1 MPKANS
7 PIPIHSDFC
16 ADDLRIAGPAAMLV
30 ASFLKHQANSIGFFP
45 LNFDDVTRALGMPV
59 AEIKALMPVLE
70 KIGFLRYHAESEMVW
85 VINHAAWCLGHLRAT
100 NKKMIVQANAEF
112 AAIPKTCPMRV
123 DFLWQHALMLRLE
136 IQGAAS
142 PSEMSF
148 ESGDKIPPDLIPKL
162 AVDNVW
168 PNQLPGREI

>member
-45 LNFDDVTRALGMPV
+45 LIFDDVTRALGMPV

-100 NKKMIVQANAEF
+100 NKKMIAQANAEF

-123 DFLWQHALMLRLE
+123 DFLWQHALMLRLQ

-142 PSEMSF
+142 ASEVGF
-148 ESGDKIPPDLIPKL
+148 ELEGEMLPDLIPKV
-162 AVDNVW
+162 AGDDVSRMGA
-168 PNQLPGREI
+168 PGREI

>member
-1 MPKANS
+1 MTKTYS
-7 PIPIHSDFC
+7 PIPIYFHDC

-30 ASFLKHQANSIGFFP
+30 AGFLMDNANSIGFFQ
-45 LNFDDVTRALGMPV
+45 LNFDKVTRAVGIPMP
-59 AEIKALMPVLE
+59 EIKALMPVFE

-85 VINHAAWCLGHLRAT
+85 IIDYAVCRVRHLRAT
-100 NKKMIVQANAEF
+100 NKKMIAQANAEF

-123 DFLWQHALMLRLE
+123 DFLWKHALMLRLE

-148 ESGDKIPPDLIPKL
+148 DSRNEMPLGLIPKV
-162 AVDNVW
+162 AAENVSGVG
-168 PNQLPGREI
+168 LSEREI